1 MVSLKRELIVI
12 FKFENVRER
21 IMNNNKQKQSGF
33 TLIELM
39 VVIVILGLLAALV
52 LPSVFGNK
60 EKAGRQKVVSDIT
73 AYENA
78 LDMYR
83 LDNNRYPT
91 TDQGLDAL
99 VSKPS
104 LDPIPRN
111 YREEG
116 YVKRLS
122 NDPWGYEYILLS
134 PGENGKIDIFSVG
147 LDGEEGTADDIGNW
161 NMHDKVQ
168 EQE

>member
-1 MVSLKRELIVI
+1 MHKNR
-12 FKFENVRER
+12 
-21 IMNNNKQKQSGF
+21 QKQSGF

-39 VVIVILGLLAALV
+39 VVIVILGLLAGLV
-52 LPSVFGNK
+52 LPNVFGNK
-60 EKAGRQKVVSDIT
+60 EKADRQKVVSDIT
-73 AYENA
+73 TYESA
-78 LDMYR
+78 LAMYR

-99 VSKPS
+99 VSKPT

-111 YREEG
+111 YNTDG
-116 YVKRLS
+116 YVQRLS
-122 NDPWGYEYILLS
+122 NDPWGNEYILIS

-147 LDGEEGTADDIGNW
+147 LDGEEGTEDDIGNW
-161 NMHDKVQ
+161 NMHDKPQ

>member
-1 MVSLKRELIVI
+1 M
-12 FKFENVRER
+12 
-21 IMNNNKQKQSGF
+21 MNNKMQKQGGF

-39 VVIVILGLLAALV
+39 VVIVILGLLASMV

-60 EKAGRQKVVSDIT
+60 DKADRQKVVTDIS
-73 AYENA
+73 AYENG
-78 LDMYR
+78 LEMYR
-83 LDNNRYPT
+83 LDNSRYPT

-99 VSKPS
+99 ISKPS

-116 YVKRLS
+116 YVKRLA
-122 NDPWGYEYILLS
+122 NDPWGNPYLMLS
-134 PGENGKIDIFSVG
+134 PGENGKVDIYSVG
-147 LDGEEGTADDIGNW
+147 LDGEEGTDDDIGNW
-161 NMHDKVQ
+161 NMHDKPE

>member
-1 MVSLKRELIVI
+1 
-12 FKFENVRER
+12 
-21 IMNNNKQKQSGF
+21 MNNKMQKQGGF

-39 VVIVILGLLAALV
+39 VVIVILGLLASMV

-60 EKAGRQKVVSDIT
+60 DKADRQKVVTDIS
-73 AYENA
+73 AYENG
-78 LDMYR
+78 LEMYR
-83 LDNNRYPT
+83 LDNSRYPT

-99 VSKPS
+99 ISKPS

-116 YVKRLS
+116 YVKRLA
-122 NDPWGYEYILLS
+122 NDPWGNPYLMLS
-134 PGENGKIDIFSVG
+134 PGENGKVDIYSVG
-147 LDGEEGTADDIGNW
+147 LDGEEGTDDDIGNW
-161 NMHDKVQ
+161 NMHDKPE

>member
-1 MVSLKRELIVI
+1 
-12 FKFENVRER
+12 
-21 IMNNNKQKQSGF
+21 MNNIKQKQGGF

-39 VVIVILGLLAALV
+39 VVIVILGLLAAMV
-52 LPSVFGNK
+52 LPNVFGNK
-60 EKAGRQKVVSDIT
+60 EIADRQKVVTDIT

-78 LDMYR
+78 LEMYR
-83 LDNNRYPT
+83 LDNSRFPT
-91 TDQGLDAL
+91 TDQGLEAL
-99 VSKPS
+99 VDKPT

-122 NDPWGYEYILLS
+122 NDPWGNPYLLLS

-147 LDGEEGTADDIGNW
+147 LDGEEGTDDDIGNW
-161 NMHDKVQ
+161 NMHDDPQ
-168 EQE
+168 AQ